1 MTQKRIVALFG
12 TFLVAFGVV
21 MGRLFLLAQNT
32 TYAQTAREQTVT
44 TLALE
49 PQRGNLYDCKGS
61 CLTSYGT
68 RYFALSIP
76 GESSYAEL
84 FHYVPYSS
92 QTLLYEKRNALA
104 PFLIEVDRDLTD
116 KGIYTYTV
124 PGRYFPTPVAEH
136 LIGYLDGEGHGV
148 AGLEAAFD
156 ELLSQNRPASY
167 VQCSTTAQGTLLAG
181 TEPELITEQKD
192 SQGVM
197 LTLDGAMQRAC
208 EGVAA
213 STIKKGC
220 ILVLDTATAKVRASV
235 SLPAFDPEAV
245 EKSIRAQDT
254 SLLNRAFCQFNVGS
268 VFKPVLAAAALE
280 KGLDWYSIEC
290 EGYVDVNGQV
300 YRCALSRAHG
310 LVNLKSA
317 LEKSCNSFFIEL
329 GLKLGGKAILS
340 EAEAF
345 GFGQPTYLAGGLKSA
360 AGTLPSAETV
370 QDIGQLANFS
380 FGQGQLTATPLQMA
394 AAMNVI
400 ASDGQY
406 RTPAFLEGVVDEAG
420 RQVEQTLYEP
430 QVRRAISTNTA
441 AALRSMLAGVVEEG
455 IGKEAAPEYGAAG
468 GKTGT
473 AQTGVKNQEDVELM
487 NYWFAGFWPAEAPR
501 YTIVILQ
508 DGITEPEVS
517 SAAVFAK
524 VCNALYWLQEPAE
537 NS

>member
-12 TFLVAFGVV
+12 TFLAAFGVV

-167 VQCSTTAQGTLLAG
+167 VQCSTTAQGTLLEG

-329 GLKLGGKAILS
+329 GLKLGGQGHP
-340 EAEAF
+340 F
-345 GFGQPTYLAGGLKSA
+345 GSRGVRLWSAHVFG
-360 AGTLPSAETV
+360 
-370 QDIGQLANFS
+370 
-380 FGQGQLTATPLQMA
+380 
-394 AAMNVI
+394 
-400 ASDGQY
+400 
-406 RTPAFLEGVVDEAG
+406 G
-420 RQVEQTLYEP
+420 RP
-430 QVRRAISTNTA
+430 
-441 AALRSMLAGVVEEG
+441 
-455 IGKEAAPEYGAAG
+455 
-468 GKTGT
+468 
-473 AQTGVKNQEDVELM
+473 
-487 NYWFAGFWPAEAPR
+487 
-501 YTIVILQ
+501 
-508 DGITEPEVS
+508 
-517 SAAVFAK
+517 
-524 VCNALYWLQEPAE
+524 
-537 NS
+537 